1 MKAGAALLLVAVAAA
16 AARAQSPSPA
26 LAEFDRAGR
35 AIAAAGCARPIEEK
49 TTRVGETKDEMRSLD
64 CRSHRIAY
72 YVAAGREQ
80 PMALV
85 VVQGR
90 SPALPGGLGPGSTP
104 ADVQA
109 VLGAPAERR
118 THVLVYLPRPRDR
131 IVFEFDDNERVRAVS
146 FSWDVD

>member
-1 MKAGAALLLVAVAAA
+1 MKAGAALLVLLAAA
-16 AARAQSPSPA
+16 PAARAQSPSPA
-26 LAEFDRAGR
+26 LAELDRAAR

-85 VVQGR
+85 VLAAL

-131 IVFEFDDNERVRAVS
+131 IAFEVDENGRVRAVS
-146 FSWDVD
+146 FIWDVD